1 MCDIFF
7 KTRVIFDSDAIE
19 ILEFDIRNLFIIVL
33 ILHEYISNYIDYHL
47 CSYFSYFF
55 SYTPLFNAYLYFN
68 KNFYFHHEIVKINVS
83 ANTTV

>member
-55 SYTPLFNAYLYFN
+55 FLTSHYLT
-68 KNFYFHHEIVKINVS
+68 H
-83 ANTTV
+83 T